1 MVSKTEGGFDM
12 TPLRQRML
20 EDLQLRNYS
29 PTTVRI
35 YLHAVTEFA
44 QHFGTP
50 PDRLDAEHIR
60 RYQVFLIKEKK
71 VSQPTFV
78 QVVCALRFFYTHTL
92 HRKIAVDRIPF
103 PRRERK
109 LPLILSRDEVQAL
122 LEAPRNLRH
131 RTMLAIMYASGLR
144 VSEVARLKVAD
155 IDRARN
161 VLWVR
166 GGKGRKD
173 RQALLPPK
181 LRDLL
186 RSYWR
191 RERPADWL
199 FPGSDPNQ
207 PISPKAIF
215 LACRKAAER
224 AGIAKSVHPHSLRH
238 AFATHLLEA
247 GVDLRTIQTLLGHAD
262 LSTTARYLQV
272 SDASV
277 GATTSPL
284 ESLDLHIHPI
294 E

>member
-1 MVSKTEGGFDM
+1 M

-29 PTTVRI
+29 PTTIRI
-35 YLHAVTEFA
+35 YLHEITEFA
-44 QHFGTP
+44 RHFRTP
-50 PDRLDAEHIR
+50 PDQLDAEHIR
-60 RYQVFLIKEKK
+60 RYQIFLIKEKK
-71 VSQPTFV
+71 VSQSTFV

-92 HRKIAVDRIPF
+92 HRKITIDRIPF

-155 IDRARN
+155 IDRTRN
-161 VLWVR
+161 VIWVR
-166 GGKGRKD
+166 SGKGRKD
-173 RQALLPPK
+173 RQALLAPK

-186 RSYWR
+186 RCYWR
-191 RERPADWL
+191 SERPTDWL
-199 FPGSDPNQ
+199 FPSSDPSQ

-215 LACRKAAER
+215 LACRKAAQL

-262 LSTTARYLQV
+262 LTTTARYLQV
-272 SDASV
+272 SDVSV
-277 GATTSPL
+277 RATTSPL
-284 ESLDLHIHPI
+284 ESLDLHFNPI

>member
-1 MVSKTEGGFDM
+1 
-12 TPLRQRML
+12 
-20 EDLQLRNYS
+20 
-29 PTTVRI
+29 
-35 YLHAVTEFA
+35 
-44 QHFGTP
+44 
-50 PDRLDAEHIR
+50 
-60 RYQVFLIKEKK
+60 
-71 VSQPTFV
+71 
-78 QVVCALRFFYTHTL
+78 
-92 HRKIAVDRIPF
+92 
-103 PRRERK
+103 
-109 LPLILSRDEVQAL
+109 
-122 LEAPRNLRH
+122 
-131 RTMLAIMYASGLR
+131 

-155 IDRARN
+155 IDRTRN

-186 RSYWR
+186 RCYWR
-191 RERPADWL
+191 SERPTDWL
-199 FPGSDPNQ
+199 VPSKDLSR

-215 LACRKAAER
+215 LACRKAAQD

-272 SDASV
+272 SDVSV

-284 ESLDLHIHPI
+284 ESLDLRITPI

>member
-1 MVSKTEGGFDM
+1 M

-35 YLHAVTEFA
+35 YLHAITEFA
-44 QHFGTP
+44 RHFGAP
-50 PDRLDAEHIR
+50 PDQLDAEHIR
-60 RYQVFLIKEKK
+60 RYQVFLIKEKQ

-78 QVVCALRFFYTHTL
+78 QVVCALRFFYIHTL
-92 HRKIAVDRIPF
+92 NRKIAMDRIPF

-122 LEAPRNLRH
+122 LEAPHNLRH
-131 RTMLAIMYASGLR
+131 RTLLAIMYASGLR

-161 VLWVR
+161 VIWVR
-166 GGKGRKD
+166 SGKGRKD

-181 LRDLL
+181 LHDLL
-186 RSYWR
+186 RCYWR
-191 RERPADWL
+191 SERPTDWL
-199 FPGSDPNQ
+199 FPSKDPSR

-215 LACRKAAER
+215 LACRKAAQL
-224 AGIAKSVHPHSLRH
+224 AGIAKAVHPHSLRH

-262 LSTTARYLQV
+262 LTTTARYLQV
-272 SDASV
+272 SDTAV
-277 GATTSPL
+277 RATTSPL
-284 ESLDLHIHPI
+284 ESLDLHLVPI